1 MGTCSWGVY
10 AVGMRESL
18 RFFNRSPVVP
28 KHGVSRSGA
37 GAHAQR
43 QVVGLL
49 PCRIWARSVEG
60 IMPTQT
66 LDPTLRE
73 LLRGRYIATLGTEN
87 ADGTIHMT
95 AVWYLFEDGYLFIA
109 TSSKSRKARN
119 IAARAK
125 ASLMVDVRKPGAER
139 GVNGA
144 GKAELISGEQSEKI
158 NRPIHSRY
166 MSAAAMT
173 DPHVGPVFASFD
185 DVTIRITP
193 GSWTAWDMAML
204 DAQAFG
210 GRLGGTP
217 GYLLPL
223 D

>member
-1 MGTCSWGVY
+1 
-10 AVGMRESL
+10 
-18 RFFNRSPVVP
+18 
-28 KHGVSRSGA
+28 
-37 GAHAQR
+37 
-43 QVVGLL
+43 
-49 PCRIWARSVEG
+49 
-60 IMPTQT
+60 MPTQIV
-66 LDPTLRE
+66 DPTLQE

-87 ADGTIHMT
+87 PDGTIHLT
-95 AVWYLFEDGYLFIA
+95 AVWYLFEDGYLFVA

-119 IAARAK
+119 IVARAK

-144 GKAELISGEQSEKI
+144 GKAEVISGEQSREI
-158 NRPIHSRY
+158 NRRIHSRY
-166 MSAAAMT
+166 MSAAAMS
-173 DPHVGPVFASFD
+173 DPHIEPVFASFD

-193 GSWTAWDMAML
+193 GSWTPWNMAEL